1 VSGIKSPIDDALLAA
16 VYDRL
21 CSMVYSALNLAHENS
36 AEPKSF
42 RKKWNEIGAY
52 GLAEALM
59 SSAAGDYSSG
69 LVAFWINPWIAQHLC
84 KLNADEIVAIVRRW
98 LEREPLDLRVSDDP
112 LEEDAKV
119 RRLRNL
125 RAGLNRGS

>member
-1 VSGIKSPIDDALLAA
+1 MSGIKSPIDDALLAA

-21 CSMVYSALNLAHENS
+21 CSMIYSALNSAHENS
-36 AEPKSF
+36 DEPKRF
-42 RKKWNEIGAY
+42 RKDWNEIGAY

-59 SSAAGDYSSG
+59 ASAAGDYSSG
-69 LVAFWINPWIAQHLC
+69 VETFWMDPWIAQHLC
-84 KLNADEIVAIVRRW
+84 KLGADQIVTIVQYW
-98 LEREPLDLRVSDDP
+98 LERQPLDLRVSDDP

-119 RRLRNL
+119 QRLRNL